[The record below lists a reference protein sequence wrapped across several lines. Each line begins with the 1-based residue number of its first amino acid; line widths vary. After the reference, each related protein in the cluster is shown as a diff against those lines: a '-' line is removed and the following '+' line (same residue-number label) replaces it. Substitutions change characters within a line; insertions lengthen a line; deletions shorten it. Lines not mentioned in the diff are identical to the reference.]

1 MKKIIIFTMLL
12 VLSATSFSQQ
22 TNPSQPLTRADYLHK
37 SKSQKTTAWILLG
50 GGSALAITGI
60 LIGAKKETSFNDAST
75 GAIVGGVGALSM
87 IGSIPLFIAS
97 GRNKR
102 KAMAANAFFKMETA
116 PVFKGNS
123 MVHTSYPALSVKI
136 KLD

>member
-12 VLSATSFSQQ
+12 ILSATSFSQQ
-22 TNPSQPLTRADYLHK
+22 TTPSQPLTRADYLHK

-50 GGSALAITGI
+50 GGSALAITG
-60 LIGAKKETSFNDAST
+60 LLLNNQASFDNAGT
-75 GAIVGGVGALSM
+75 TAIVGGVGVLSM

-97 GRNKR
+97 GKNKR
-102 KAMAANAFFKMETA
+102 KAMTTTAFFKMETA
-116 PVFKGNS
+116 PVFKAYS

-136 KLD
+136 NL